1 MLTEAGRRRAMMCP
15 HMMAVFIKELL
26 GSCGL
31 AADDGDV
38 AAFVARSSRLP
49 ALSQLLEELPAM
61 SWARSVRT
69 LAQAYEDLLAQ
80 RDNVDETANVLHLLL
95 RRALLQLEN
104 EQPKLAASL
113 KSAGLESLSRS
124 LARQL
129 RSGQGARSWAE
140 LMDQAK
146 QCMPQSRRGTLDS
159 AQGSDD
165 ETALPEED
173 EEPAELLRS
182 NSALSEGRRSDAPF
196 AEDATVGMS
205 EPLTQEGYQNVQS
218 LLSEN
223 AMAAFVRK
231 LLVEQGGEVLSQ
243 EGLVE
248 FARGCL
254 DDSTPFPRVQ
264 EELLQGPKWA
274 GFRKTG
280 RGKLFVD
287 RWFDGVSKVFSAR
300 ESRHH
305 LMAASTERSSAHFDC
320 WDLDLQLAGAHI
332 CFVFQ
337 AKPHSLG
344 TGGEL
349 DARNGDE
356 EFFGVTVDHIQ
367 LRKKSSQRR
376 VQFFVHHFQI
386 DNMREVDRVRPII
399 ICPEDS
405 GYYSD
410 RRERHHKK
418 RKDKHSTEADTI
430 PFVYFCMEKLPSG
443 ILHFKELELLL
454 QPVIMRLDVGFW
466 IQIVQQLMEWANVG
480 NSSAAEAA
488 GTSEED
494 REIVA
499 KQVLSMREGGIDL
512 PASTTTL
519 RPIYLEWFRL
529 GALIAQVEILMPMKM
544 KILMQGKAAS
554 GSDSASSTLEDTD
567 DQQDAQWQ
575 SLWLARILARLTH
588 RSHGYMKQVFMVAQK
603 GLVFVITSV
612 GSGVL
617 SGVGHITPRF
627 SFPET
632 VFQRTFQDLTPFAE
646 SLVRDYVKTGMYQ
659 FWKVLFSINLLGD
672 PIGLG
677 TSVAGGV
684 VQFFRKTGSE
694 VIAGD
699 LKGEGL
705 LSLAQGVLG
714 GTAATAGKFFGA
726 LGDTIDALA
735 QTGDQNPNFQLST
748 VNHVGDGITAGA
760 QVFIHNTASGIAGL
774 VQAPVQGFQR
784 KGVVGLGQGLLKGMR
799 GVVAKPVSGLMHGVQ
814 HIAEGVDAT
823 TRLWD
828 HWEQIVPRRA
838 SRPLPKGSKLLPLVG
853 AEFSPRI
860 TVYVE
865 SLQFLNLE
873 SFTGVSAA
881 LSQRLRGA
889 TYRVE
894 LSTVSTGTWA
904 KASKLGRLA
913 KDGSVVFN
921 EVKWV
926 PTQTLMESDILIEV
940 QDCALSGDPTRPK
953 PVYRAVLPRAPH
965 GSSVL
970 QQVAKLMREPKELA
984 TLDGFTCRIRP
995 SQPFRVS
1002 LNSIDGASPAELL
1015 LRFWPA
1021 WDPERVPMTQ
1031 RWVPKTINSPTGEHL
1046 PPPQRKEGA
1055 LEKRSKG
1062 AFHHWSLKWVVL
1074 DNHQFTYWNDRKDF
1088 EDGRQPKVRYHL
1100 SDPKCI
1106 YRFAAGEA
1114 PEACFAQVRADGLL
1128 EAQWRPAHN
1137 ERETSGNWLQA
1148 VLRHTLQE

>member
-1 MLTEAGRRRAMMCP
+1 
-15 HMMAVFIKELL
+15 
-26 GSCGL
+26 
-31 AADDGDV
+31 
-38 AAFVARSSRLP
+38 
-49 ALSQLLEELPAM
+49 
-61 SWARSVRT
+61 
-69 LAQAYEDLLAQ
+69 
-80 RDNVDETANVLHLLL
+80 
-95 RRALLQLEN
+95 
-104 EQPKLAASL
+104 
-113 KSAGLESLSRS
+113 
-124 LARQL
+124 
-129 RSGQGARSWAE
+129 
-140 LMDQAK
+140 
-146 QCMPQSRRGTLDS
+146 
-159 AQGSDD
+159 
-165 ETALPEED
+165 
-173 EEPAELLRS
+173 
-182 NSALSEGRRSDAPF
+182 
-196 AEDATVGMS
+196 
-205 EPLTQEGYQNVQS
+205 
-218 LLSEN
+218 
-223 AMAAFVRK
+223 
-231 LLVEQGGEVLSQ
+231 
-243 EGLVE
+243 
-248 FARGCL
+248 
-254 DDSTPFPRVQ
+254 
-264 EELLQGPKWA
+264 
-274 GFRKTG
+274 
-280 RGKLFVD
+280 
-287 RWFDGVSKVFSAR
+287 
-300 ESRHH
+300 
-305 LMAASTERSSAHFDC
+305 
-320 WDLDLQLAGAHI
+320 
-332 CFVFQ
+332 
-337 AKPHSLG
+337 
-344 TGGEL
+344 
-349 DARNGDE
+349 
-356 EFFGVTVDHIQ
+356 
-367 LRKKSSQRR
+367 
-376 VQFFVHHFQI
+376 
-386 DNMREVDRVRPII
+386 MREVDRVRPII

-1137 ERETSGNWLQA
+1137 ERETAGNWLQA